1 SLALGLGFLGVG
13 VETALVLGLAG
24 NARFQKYVDAQRSKE
39 LRQARQGNA
48 ASPEELVQ
56 QMLHALPKPLANRF
70 DALRRRCLELRSL
83 AQDLRDPD
91 HLGPPRGL
99 EELQL
104 AGLDRLLWIYLR
116 LLYTQS
122 ALERFMH
129 EADDAQIR
137 RDIHGLEERL
147 QKLPADNQGPQV

>member
-1 SLALGLGFLGVG
+1 LKAAFLISPDIPLLGKVPVNVLALVGYGILSLGLAVGAASASLALGLGFLGVG

-91 HLGPPRGL
+91 HLGPPLGL

-104 AGLDRLLWIYLR
+104 AGLDR
-116 LLYTQS
+116 
-122 ALERFMH
+122 
-129 EADDAQIR
+129 
-137 RDIHGLEERL
+137 
-147 QKLPADNQGPQV
+147 